1 MTNKPQLITLGL
13 FTTITDDGQK
23 TGLLDLSPYSK
34 WETIT
39 LCTESIHHRKDS
51 PF

>member
-23 TGLLDLSPYSK
+23 TGLLDLSPL
-34 WETIT
+34 
-39 LCTESIHHRKDS
+39 LCALKVSIIGKIRHFSDQR
-51 PF
+51 